1 MSRPLPE
8 EKAFPCCYL
17 VTAFWNEESCRVCV
31 KAVQGKLL
39 TLGKSFLLK
48 VGLKTDEMGR
58 VLKAFTIYSCLGPL
72 IFSYQSPNMT
82 ACIADVI

>member
-17 VTAFWNEESCRVCV
+17 VTAYWNEESCRVCV
-31 KAVQGKLL
+31 KAVQGKLF

-58 VLKAFTIYSCLGPL
+58 VRLLPFTP
-72 IFSYQSPNMT
+72 
-82 ACIADVI
+82 V